1 MKKHITAK
9 EIQSQISKKRGE
21 IDALKLE
28 IGQKQKELSLKEK
41 QLEEL
46 NNRLNKM
53 FVGSTQLQATE
64 HSMLRFLERV
74 KGLDLREVEKE
85 MLSDPKLIEAINT
98 LGGNGTFP
106 YKNQFQFVI
115 RNNSIITVKDPSEKN
130 KN

>member
-53 FVGSTQLQATE
+53 FVGSTGLQAT
-64 HSMLRFLERV
+64 
-74 KGLDLREVEKE
+74 
-85 MLSDPKLIEAINT
+85 
-98 LGGNGTFP
+98 
-106 YKNQFQFVI
+106 
-115 RNNSIITVKDPSEKN
+115 
-130 KN
+130 

>member
-53 FVGSTQLQATE
+53 FAGSTQL
-64 HSMLRFLERV
+64 
-74 KGLDLREVEKE
+74 
-85 MLSDPKLIEAINT
+85 
-98 LGGNGTFP
+98 
-106 YKNQFQFVI
+106 
-115 RNNSIITVKDPSEKN
+115 
-130 KN
+130 